1 MLMKRIVRI
10 ALMCYVLIGCLGA
23 QVRREGNN
31 RVGLFDELRELYPD
45 TRLDEPAKSLSVDA
59 ARGTIAGVHILIT
72 GMSQKGAVRFVVTD
86 GNGSPLH
93 NARWFRMIDVFVSEN
108 TGLDRCTEKF
118 SGMKNPFVIRRAPFR
133 IYEALEPVVSP
144 LDVDSGTTAMRLE
157 IPVDST
163 LNPGKHSYTIRID
176 IGGVTEMLN
185 FTVFVHRA
193 TVPPVSRST
202 ISYINWINLDNVCR
216 DHAVEKWSEPF
227 WDMMKKYAG
236 LMAGGRQ
243 NTFWFLWQDYFAFGK
258 EGAVVEFRRDRLKR
272 YIRTFLDAGFQTIH
286 GAPFVRRRD
295 WSSNDMLLTVNLP
308 DGKEIPAVSEEG
320 KRMISEMAGRIVAMM
335 KENHWDNRWLQGI
348 FDEPT
353 DEFVDRYKEIVALLR
368 TAKPDISILEATMT
382 VNLSGLVNVWCP
394 QVQEY
399 QAHREFFDRRKA
411 SGDKV
416 WVYTCLA
423 PGGPWLNRLCDEERL
438 RQVYIGWACA
448 KFDLQGFLHWG
459 LNFHGDKPYEE
470 LVRFHA
476 APNTFLPAGDSHIL
490 YPGKDGPL
498 SSQRFEAHRI
508 GMEDYELLAQ
518 LKARDTAK
526 ASFIIDKIFQAF
538 DRYSKNVDEYR
549 SAKALLLESV
559 DAFSAE

>member
-1 MLMKRIVRI
+1 MFLWERT
-10 ALMCYVLIGCLGA
+10 L
-23 QVRREGNN
+23 
-31 RVGLFDELRELYPD
+31 
-45 TRLDEPAKSLSVDA
+45 
-59 ARGTIAGVHILIT
+59 
-72 GMSQKGAVRFVVTD
+72 
-86 GNGSPLH
+86 
-93 NARWFRMIDVFVSEN
+93 VS
-108 TGLDRCTEKF
+108 TWATEKF
-118 SGMKNPFVIRRAPFR
+118 SGMINPYVIRRAPFR
-133 IYEALEPVVSP
+133 IYDALDPIVPP
-144 LDVDSGTTAMRLE
+144 LEVDSGTTAIRLE
-157 IPVDST
+157 VPVDST
-163 LNPGKHSYTIRID
+163 LKPGEYSYKIRVD
-176 IGGVTEMLN
+176 VGSETEMFDFN
-185 FTVFVHRA
+185 VHVHRA

-202 ISYINWINLDNVCR
+202 ISYINWMNLDNVCK

-227 WDMMKKYAG
+227 WNMMRKYAG
-236 LMAGGRQ
+236 LMARGRQ
-243 NTFWFLWQDYFAFGK
+243 NTFWFLWQDFFTFDTSGTIA
-258 EGAVVEFRRDRLKR
+258 EFRRDRLER
-272 YIRTFLDAGFQTIH
+272 FIRTFLDAGFRTIH
-286 GAPFVRRRD
+286 GAPIARRKD
-295 WSSNDMLLTVNLP
+295 WLSNDMLLTVNLP
-308 DGKEIPAVSEEG
+308 DGKEIPAVSDKG
-320 KRMISEMAGRIVAMM
+320 KRMILEMAGRIVAMM
-335 KENHWDNRWLQGI
+335 KENQWDNRWLQGI

-368 TAKPDISILEATMT
+368 GAKPDLAILEATMT
-382 VNLSGLVNVWCP
+382 VKLSGSINVWCP

-399 QAHREFFDRRKA
+399 QAQREFFDRRKA
-411 SGDKV
+411 SGDRV

-459 LNFHGDKPYEE
+459 LNFHGDKPFEE

-526 ASFIIDKIFQAF
+526 ALLIIDKIFQSF
-538 DRYSKNVDEYR
+538 DRYNKNVDEYR
-549 SAKALLLESV
+549 RAKAVLLESV